1 MTNIQKILE
10 IGLEEYLKK
19 HKTIGYKQKVIKAIR
34 NCKSDK
40 MGAHKYV
47 CDGCGYEEIAYN
59 SCRNR
64 HCPNCQTGKK
74 LKWVEA
80 RKEEVLNI
88 KYYHVV
94 FTIPSEIYNIAIQNQ
109 EKIYKILFKATS
121 ETLLEARKEEVLN
134 IKYYHVVFTIPSE
147 IYNIAIQNQEK
158 IYKILF
164 KATSET
170 LQELA
175 KDEKYLG
182 GEIGFFSILHTW
194 GQNLMYHPHIHCVV
208 TGGGLTE
215 LGKWVEK
222 EEDFFI
228 PVKVMSRKFRGKFLS
243 YIRETK
249 LEYYGKNKELE
260 NPAIYN
266 DLINQMY
273 NKEWIVYCKEPF
285 QNANSVIQYLGR
297 YTHRV
302 AISNERIVKIED
314 GKVTF
319 NNKEWIVYCKEPF
332 QNANSVIQYLGRYTH
347 RVAISNE
354 RIVKIEDGKVTFKW
368 RDYKDKNK
376 MKEMTV
382 TIEEFIRRFLIH
394 ILPPRF
400 MKIRYYGIL
409 GNRNKKKKLLKCKI
423 LTRTKIYK
431 KKELPAL
438 ELLKKVLG
446 KDFNLCPQC
455 KKGHML
461 MPNTT

>member
-1 MTNIQKILE
+1 MKIQEILNK
-10 IGLEEYLKK
+10 GLDRYLEERKVE
-19 HKTIGYKQKVIKAIR
+19 GYKKKVIKAIE
-34 NCKSDK
+34 NCKTETL
-40 MGAHKYV
+40 GAHTYV
-47 CDGCGYEEIAYN
+47 CDECGYEEIAYN

-74 LKWVEA
+74 LKWIEA

-88 KYYHVV
+88 KYYHIV
-94 FTIPSEIYNIAIQNQ
+94 FTIPSEMYLLALQNQ
-109 EKIYKILFKATS
+109 SEMYRILFKAS
-121 ETLLEARKEEVLN
+121 GETLK
-134 IKYYHVVFTIPSE
+134 
-147 IYNIAIQNQEK
+147 
-158 IYKILF
+158 
-164 KATSET
+164 
-170 LQELA
+170 ELA
-175 KDEKYLG
+175 GDKKYLG

-215 LGKWVEK
+215 TGKWKEK

-228 PVKVMSRKFRGKFLS
+228 PVKVMSRKFRGKFLNYVKKS
-243 YIRETK
+243 KK
-249 LEYYGKNKELE
+249 LNFYGENKYLE
-260 NPAIYN
+260 NPESFSNLIQEIYN
-266 DLINQMY
+266 KD
-273 NKEWIVYCKEPF
+273 WVVYCKEPF
-285 QNANSVIQYLGR
+285 KNADSVIQYLGR

-302 AISNERIVKIED
+302 AISNERIVKVGED
-314 GKVTF
+314 
-319 NNKEWIVYCKEPF
+319 E
-332 QNANSVIQYLGRYTH
+332 
-347 RVAISNE
+347 
-354 RIVKIEDGKVTFKW
+354 VTFKW

-394 ILPPRF
+394 ILPPKF

-409 GNRNKKKKLLKCKI
+409 GNKNKKKKLLKSKI

-431 KKELPAL
+431 KKEFPTL

-461 MPNTT
+461 IPNTS